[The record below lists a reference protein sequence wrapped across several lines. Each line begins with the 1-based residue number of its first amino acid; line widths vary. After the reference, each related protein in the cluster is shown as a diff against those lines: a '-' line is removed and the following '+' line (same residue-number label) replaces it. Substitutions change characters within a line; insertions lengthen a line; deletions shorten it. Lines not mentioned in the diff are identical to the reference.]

1 MPSGADKGLGGGS
14 GGRERPDL
22 RCPPQPPA
30 PPAAMAPAGP
40 ASPMS
45 AGTGLSW
52 ERVFALWGVPVPLTR
67 VTLLFNFLLE
77 AHLESLVNY
86 WLEDSLTRP
95 RYL

>member
-1 MPSGADKGLGGGS
+1 MPSGADKGLGES
-14 GGRERPDL
+14 GGQERPDL
-22 RCPPQPPA
+22 RFFPPSPA
-30 PPAAMAPAGP
+30 PPATMAPAGP
-40 ASPMS
+40 TSPMS

-52 ERVFALWGVPVPLTR
+52 ERVFALRGVPVPLTR

-95 RYL
+95 QYL